1 MALFLNYHVIT
12 FVSGL
17 TLAAPFFILQHR
29 ITNSPNTAMKSTD
42 DKKAIHHCQFVG
54 KDCITAQDSK
64 R

>member
-42 DKKAIHHCQFVG
+42 DTLKKKQKQKSTF
-54 KDCITAQDSK
+54 
-64 R
+64 

>member
-42 DKKAIHHCQFVG
+42 DTLKK
-54 KDCITAQDSK
+54 KNKNK
-64 R
+64 RVHFELIA